1 MNNRL
6 WLLLLLWGEVTP
18 LQAKLQFQTIED
30 VLGYA
35 DDHAIAIQSAKIG
48 EEMAL
53 AGKKEAQGYL
63 LPSVS
68 ASAGYNDNIT
78 LQPSLVPAQIFN
90 PGAAEGEVEELTF
103 GRRYSYSVGLQAQW
117 DVLNFQKMFAAQI
130 ATIQV
135 DESKVYTAT
144 THFNTYNA
152 LASLYY
158 SIVLTQEALQIYE
171 ENVKTSQAILVQAK
185 EKYGQGLLSEGD
197 LNLAEIKVRQDQQV
211 LDQTQNNLDQFY
223 VQLQT
228 QLNTSENIQVLD
240 APDRFLLETTEIHN
254 PHIEVA
260 LQQVSVQKY
269 ESILRQKKAAYY
281 PSLNLY
287 YQNNVNWAGD
297 NFLNFSDVNQLPQQ
311 IFGLQL
317 NVPIFKGLSTR
328 QSVRQSEW
336 ELDLQQQQLANV
348 QLVKQKEDEL
358 LQLQWTQ
365 ASAQLRGSKEI
376 LALQEASDVHV
387 ENRYQSG
394 IIGLDERLNKYND
407 LLKVQDQYLQSLA
420 SLTLSQYKIYI
431 RQIDFQSENR

>member
-1 MNNRL
+1 MNHKL
-6 WLLLLLWGEVTP
+6 WLLLLFWGVVAP
-18 LQAKLQFQTIED
+18 LHAQLQFQTIED
-30 VLGYA
+30 VLAYA
-35 DDHAIAIQSAKIG
+35 DDHAMAIQGAKIG
-48 EEMAL
+48 ESLAI

-90 PGAAEGEVEELTF
+90 PGAAEGTVEELTF
-103 GRRYSYSVGLQAQW
+103 GRRYLYTVGLQAQW
-117 DVLNFQKMFAAQI
+117 DVLNFQKMFATQVA
-130 ATIQV
+130 AIQV
-135 DESKVYTAT
+135 NESKIYTAT
-144 THFNTYNA
+144 TRFNTYNA

-158 SIVLTQEALQIYE
+158 SIVLTQEAIQIYE
-171 ENVKTSQAILVQAK
+171 GNVKTSQSILLQAK
-185 EKYGQGLLSEGD
+185 EKYEKGLLSAGD

-211 LDQTQNNLDQFY
+211 LSQSQHNLDQFF

-228 QLNTSENIQVLD
+228 QLNTSEDIQILD
-240 APDRFLLETTEIHN
+240 APDQFLLETSEINH

-269 ESILRQKKAAYY
+269 ASILRQKKAAYY

-297 NFLNFSDVNQLPQQ
+297 NFFNFSDVNQLPQQ
-311 IFGLQL
+311 VFGLQL
-317 NVPIFKGLSTR
+317 SVPIFRGFSTR
-328 QSVRQSEW
+328 QSVRQSAW
-336 ELDLQQQQLANV
+336 ELDLQQQQLANI

-358 LQLQWTQ
+358 LQLQWAQ
-365 ASAQLRGSKEI
+365 ASDQLKESQEI
-376 LALQEASDVHV
+376 LELQQESDVHI

-394 IIGLDERLNKYND
+394 IIGLDERLNRYND

-431 RQIDFQSENR
+431 RQIDFQSEHR

>member
-1 MNNRL
+1 
-6 WLLLLLWGEVTP
+6 
-18 LQAKLQFQTIED
+18 
-30 VLGYA
+30 
-35 DDHAIAIQSAKIG
+35 
-48 EEMAL
+48 
-53 AGKKEAQGYL
+53 
-63 LPSVS
+63 
-68 ASAGYNDNIT
+68 
-78 LQPSLVPAQIFN
+78 
-90 PGAAEGEVEELTF
+90 
-103 GRRYSYSVGLQAQW
+103 
-117 DVLNFQKMFAAQI
+117 
-130 ATIQV
+130 
-135 DESKVYTAT
+135 
-144 THFNTYNA
+144 
-152 LASLYY
+152 
-158 SIVLTQEALQIYE
+158 
-171 ENVKTSQAILVQAK
+171 
-185 EKYGQGLLSEGD
+185 
-197 LNLAEIKVRQDQQV
+197 
-211 LDQTQNNLDQFY
+211 
-223 VQLQT
+223 
-228 QLNTSENIQVLD
+228 
-240 APDRFLLETTEIHN
+240 FLLETTEIHN

-260 LQQVSVQKY
+260 LQQASVQKY

-358 LQLQWTQ
+358 LQLQWAQ

-376 LALQEASDVHV
+376 LTLQAASDVHV

-394 IIGLDERLNKYND
+394 IIGLDDRLNKYND